1 MNKYV
6 ILAALLVLLSACG
19 GHKHTP
25 VDTKMHASLERSLT
39 WRTDSTGIW
48 ETAGWWNSANLLTAV
63 IRYGEI
69 TKNKKEIVPVLE
81 DVFQK
86 AMLYAVAE
94 SAG

>member
-25 VDTKMHASLERSLT
+25 FDTKMHASLERSLT

-69 TKNKKEIVPVLE
+69 TKNKKEIVQLIDEVLQNANQNAE
-81 DVFQK
+81 
-86 AMLYAVAE
+86 AE
-94 SAG
+94 ST